1 MSGVEQNPLTVV
13 AGIIP
18 GHEAALTELLTRLGR
33 DPVANSLLPLGKVGT
48 LHFGCFVTLSA
59 DPPYPPYLVFESNFD
74 GPLDQYLGQLTA
86 VGLEGLLEIF
96 GHCTGFPEKAT
107 ADQVKTWLSAQAVPA
122 AAYYVACRGQ
132 SVGAIRNAI
141 AVREEIKNFL
151 DRQQSAGALEGL
163 SAARILERIQAHL
176 AQPDVVSPEVSEV
189 TVAEWTAQAK
199 RNTILLILIALP
211 IVILLLPLILLWLIL
226 LRLREHHDNTAP
238 PLRPLPIDP
247 RNLENPDIRA
257 QSHLTT
263 MVTVRSG
270 LIRPFTLGLVLKITS
285 LLARKV
291 AIAGNLLGIPT
302 IHFARW
308 AMMDNGRRM
317 IFFSNYDG
325 SWASYLGDF
334 VDKAKYG
341 LTAIWGN
348 TDRFP
353 PSRWLV
359 LGGAALIIPFK
370 EWSREHNVYAPFFYR
385 AYPSATVAN
394 LLNDLYIRDNVG
406 RAMNETEAAE
416 FLKAL

>member
-1 MSGVEQNPLTVV
+1 MSGTQQNPLTVV
-13 AGIIP
+13 AGIIT
-18 GHEAALTELLTRLGR
+18 GQEAALTALLTRLGG
-33 DPVANSLLPLGKVGT
+33 DPAGNEALPLGKVTT
-48 LHFGCFVTLSA
+48 LHFGCFVTLNG

-74 GPLDQYLGQLTA
+74 GDTESYLDQLTA
-86 VGLEGLLEIF
+86 VGLQGLAAIF
-96 GHCTGFPEKAT
+96 GHCVGFPENADAELTKAY
-107 ADQVKTWLSAQAVPA
+107 LLGHSVPA
-122 AAYYVACRGQ
+122 AAFYVACRGQ

-141 AVREEIKNFL
+141 AVREAIESFL
-151 DRQQSAGALEGL
+151 DDQQSAGALEGL
-163 SAARILERIQAHL
+163 SARRIHERIQAHL
-176 AQPDVVSPEVSEV
+176 ARPEIVSPEVSQV
-189 TVAEWTAQAK
+189 TAAQWASRAR
-199 RNTILLILIALP
+199 RNTILLVLIALP
-211 IVILLLPLILLWLIL
+211 LVILLLPLIVLWLLL
-226 LRLREHHDNTAP
+226 LRLREHHDNTAR
-238 PLRPLPIDP
+238 PLPPLPIDP
-247 RNLENPDIRA
+247 RNLENPDIHT

-263 MVTVRSG
+263 MVTVRPG
-270 LIRPFTLGLVLKITS
+270 AIRSFSLGLVLKITS
-285 LLARKV
+285 LLAHKV

-308 AMMDNGRRM
+308 AMMDNNRRM

-359 LGGAALIIPFK
+359 LGGAALILPFE
-370 EWSREHNVYAPFFYR
+370 EWSHEHNVYAPFYYR

-406 RAMNETEAAE
+406 RTMNDSEAAE